1 MKEREN
7 QEIAVTSS
15 NLTKERTQIGLED
28 LPNIY
33 FGHTRLARAPM
44 ITIQLRHTVSV
55 EALEYGVTMAMKRY
69 LLLNLKVI
77 KGEDD
82 YQFAWN
88 DQNVLVKHMAFGD
101 NKIHGTNTN
110 EFPWLVSYHENYFVF
125 SFSHGLFDGVGAFE
139 VVKTILYYY
148 AQKQGINIQDS
159 GTIKTLHDNLEQ
171 SFAEEMKLSL
181 ESYWDKTV
189 TPFPEKPLQTPN
201 YMALEHLIEQEESST
216 CHRITIDVDTLIPAI
231 KRYETTPFAILVPIF
246 ARSVQHLYDCEKPV
260 IQTQTVVNCRPVV
273 QSHTLRNCIE
283 LAGID
288 YISEKMDDMS
298 IASVAT
304 IFRSILDVKMNP
316 DNLVATM
323 TKHYEGL
330 SSLWELSLDA
340 RIDLLGQSVSSR
352 MDSAFIFSY
361 TGRIQLPPELEELVS
376 NFEVAVETSIS
387 PFLVEA
393 IGYQNKLTLVVTNR
407 LKDTSYLDYVVTALG
422 ELSIDC
428 TLEHIGHLPDCI
440 YTPMS

>member
-1 MKEREN
+1 MKERKNE
-7 QEIAVTSS
+7 EIAITPSH
-15 NLTKERTQIGLED
+15 LTKERTQIGLED

-33 FGHTRLARAPM
+33 FGHTRLARSPM
-44 ITIQLRHTVSV
+44 ITIHLHHAVVV
-55 EALEYGVTMAMKRY
+55 EALEYGVAMAMKRY

-88 DQNVLVKHMAFGD
+88 EQSVLVKHMAFGD
-101 NKIHGTNTN
+101 HKIHGANTN
-110 EFPWLVSYHENYFVF
+110 KFPWLVSYYENYFVF
-125 SFSHGLFDGVGAFE
+125 SFSHALFDGVGAFE
-139 VVKTILYYY
+139 VIKTILYYY
-148 AQKQGINIQDS
+148 AQKQGVSIEDV
-159 GTIKTLHDNLEQ
+159 GTIKTVQDELEQ
-171 SFAEEMKLSL
+171 ALMKEMQLSL
-181 ESYWDKTV
+181 ESYHDKTV
-189 TPFPEKPLQTPN
+189 TPFPEKALQAPN
-201 YMALEHLIEQEESST
+201 HIAPDHLIADEELST

-231 KRYETTPFAILVPIF
+231 KRYETTPFAILVPVF
-246 ARSVQHLYDCEKPV
+246 ARSIQPLYDCDKPV

-273 QSHTLRNCIE
+273 QSRTLRNCIE

-288 YISEKMDDMS
+288 YSSEKMDEMS

-330 SSLWELSLDA
+330 SPLWKLPLDA
-340 RIDLLGQSVSSR
+340 RVDLLGQSVASR

-361 TGRIQLPPELEELVS
+361 TGRIQLPPELEALVS
-376 NFEVAVETSIS
+376 NFEIAVETSIS

-393 IGYQNKLTLVVTNR
+393 IGYENKLTLVVTNR
-407 LKDTSYLDYVVTALG
+407 LKDTSYLDRVVTALG
-422 ELSIDC
+422 ELSINC

-440 YTPMS
+440 YNPTS